1 MIFCPNTGL
10 RHLPADYKTV
20 LDNFYLT
27 CVAKKRNA
35 RQEQKGRFMTAE
47 QFVAGSHSFK
57 SKHAKGS
64 LCLTQTQQTKK
75 SASTSC
81 ATATRSRSSTTR

>member
-27 CVAKKRNA
+27 CVAKKRSA
-35 RQEQKGRFMTAE
+35 RLEQKGRFMTAD
-47 QFVAGSHSFK
+47 QFVAGSQSFRN
-57 SKHAKGS
+57 SHAKGT
-64 LCLTQTQQTKK
+64 C
-75 SASTSC
+75 C
-81 ATATRSRSSTTR
+81 